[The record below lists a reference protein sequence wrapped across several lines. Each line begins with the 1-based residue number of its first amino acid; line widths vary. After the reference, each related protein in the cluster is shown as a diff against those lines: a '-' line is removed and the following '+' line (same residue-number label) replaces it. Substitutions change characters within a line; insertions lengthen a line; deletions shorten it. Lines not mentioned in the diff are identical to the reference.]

1 MSTGNFMRAITF
13 DADYGDQHTYTFP
26 HFARAIGSVIE
37 LSGEISVLGAAR
49 YVRALRLTGGTWH
62 VSTTDSAGLSCFVKP
77 LTEAIARYYDEARCA
92 EVFAEALL
100 SDECTVESLY
110 EFEDGVDEFGAHGPF
125 REVFDLM
132 VKMREAQM
140 AHPIG
145 STARASETVTYT
157 FKDMCDD
164 GPEEHVY
171 LHRASY
177 DDNFVFGTGG
187 DVSSIALDDGDPTCV
202 VLVGERWLVVSKAC
216 LGKEECELLTNAIAE
231 KYNKVERAWL
241 LLDKLYRTNVNDRN
255 LWLLAKSAANVRE
268 CVNALDEY
276 YALVVQLVGAQV
288 ELRRALL

>member
-1 MSTGNFMRAITF
+1 MTDFMRAITF

-26 HFARAIGSVIE
+26 HLARAIGSVIE
-37 LSGEISVLGAAR
+37 LSGEISVFGAAR

-62 VSTTDSAGLSCFVKP
+62 VSTTDPAGLSCFVKP

-110 EFEDGVDEFGAHGPF
+110 EFEDGVNEFGAHGPF

-140 AHPIG
+140 AHPVG
-145 STARASETVTYT
+145 ARASETVTYT

-187 DVSSIALDDGDPTCV
+187 DVSSIALDDGDPTRV
-202 VLVGERWLVVSKAC
+202 VLVDERWLVVSKAC
-216 LGKEECELLTNAIAE
+216 LGKEECELLTNVIAE

-255 LWLLAKSAANVRE
+255 LCLLAKSAANVRE

-276 YALVVQLVGAQV
+276 YALVVQLVVAQI
-288 ELRRALL
+288 ELRRALR

>member
-1 MSTGNFMRAITF
+1 MTDFMRAIQF
-13 DADYGDQHTYTFP
+13 DAAYGNQHNFTFP
-26 HFARAIGSVIE
+26 HFAQVIGSMIE
-37 LSGEISVLGAAR
+37 LSGEVSVHGSAR

-62 VSTTDSAGLSCFVKP
+62 VSTAHPGGLSFFIKSM
-77 LTEAIARYYDEARCA
+77 TEAIARYYNEERCA
-92 EVFAEALL
+92 KIFAEALL
-100 SDECTVESLY
+100 SDAFTVETLY
-110 EFEDGVDEFGAHGPF
+110 EFEAGVNEFGAHGPF

-187 DVSSIALDDGDPTCV
+187 DVSSIALDEGITTRV
-202 VLVGERWLVVSKAC
+202 VLVDGRWRVVSKSC

-241 LLDKLYRTNVNDRN
+241 LLDKLYRTNVDDRN

-276 YALVVQLVGAQV
+276 YALVVQLVAARIA
-288 ELRRALL
+288 LRDALL